1 MGSGSGFEPVDW
13 IWRDGEFVPW
23 EDAKLHLLATAVQ
36 FGTSVFEGIRAYDT
50 KNGPAIFRLDEHVRR
65 LFDSARIYRMVP
77 AYTPAQISQVCKD
90 VVVKNG
96 LTDCYI
102 RPMILRGFGAPGLN
116 PLNSP
121 IETFVPTWSW
131 GAYLGDGALAAGVD
145 VCVSSWQRAEPN
157 TFPSRAKAG
166 GQYVNAQL
174 MKMEAI
180 ENGYTDA
187 IALGPGGLVSEGTG
201 MNVFLV
207 RDGALITPV
216 LDGTSLVGITRGA
229 VIQMAQDLGIEVR
242 SEPVPRE
249 SLYTADEIF
258 FTGTAAE
265 VTPVRSVDRIPVGTG
280 KTGPIT
286 LALQKEFMATV
297 RAENDDPH
305 GYLTYVS
312 EATRRTRQPAL
323 R

>member
-1 MGSGSGFEPVDW
+1 MGSGSSFEPVDW

-23 EDAKLHLLATAVQ
+23 KDAHIHLLATAVQ

-50 KNGPAIFRLDEHVRR
+50 KHGPAIFRLDAHIRR

-77 AYTPAQISQVCKD
+77 EFTPATISEICKE

-96 LTDCYI
+96 LRDCYI

-121 IETFVPTWSW
+121 IETYVPAWSW
-131 GAYLGDGALAAGVD
+131 GAYLGEGALAGGVD

-157 TFPSRAKAG
+157 TFPARAKAG
-166 GQYVNAQL
+166 GQYVSAQL

-180 ENGYTDA
+180 ENGYADA

-201 MNVFLV
+201 MNLFLV
-207 RDGALITPV
+207 RDGDLISPI
-216 LDGTSLVGITRGA
+216 LDGTALVGITRGA
-229 VIQMAQDLGIEVR
+229 VIQMAQDLGYEVR
-242 SEPVPRE
+242 NEPVPRE
-249 SLYTADEIF
+249 SLYTADEMF

-265 VTPVRSVDRIPVGTG
+265 VTPVRSVDRIAVGNG

-286 LALQKEFMATV
+286 LALQKQFMQTV

-305 GYLTYVS
+305 GYLTYVG
-312 EATRRTRQPAL
+312 EPRRAARVAV